1 MADNANDML
10 MSGGIPWL
18 SFKTKGDKYTGTVM
32 SFTARQSRDFESGD
46 LAWWDAEKTQPKEEV
61 VITLQTD
68 LFDPEVDGDT
78 GARQLVVPKGSARM
92 AAVRAAIRKA
102 GSNGVEEGGI
112 VTITYTGDKP
122 NTRNPKLNGIKQFEV
137 VYEPPAMTDQA
148 AQDALD
154 ALTK

>member
-1 MADNANDML
+1 MADANDML

-18 SFKTKGDKYTGTVM
+18 SFKEKGVTYTGKVM

-46 LAWWDAEKTQPKEEV
+46 LAWWDKEQTQPKEEV

-92 AAVRAAIRKA
+92 AAVRSAIRSA
-102 GSNGVEEGGI
+102 GASGIEVGGTI
-112 VTITYTGDKP
+112 TITYTGDKP
-122 NTRNPKLNGIKQFEV
+122 NTKNPKLNGIKQFDV
-137 VYEPPAMTDQA
+137 TYVAPGLTDQA